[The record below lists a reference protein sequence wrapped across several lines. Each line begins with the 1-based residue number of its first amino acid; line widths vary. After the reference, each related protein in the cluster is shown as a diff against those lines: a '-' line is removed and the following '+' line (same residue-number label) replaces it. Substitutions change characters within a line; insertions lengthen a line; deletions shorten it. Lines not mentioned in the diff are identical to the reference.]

1 MQFFKSGAAAA
12 VEAFTDLSGSDSKRR
27 DLYMELVSSILAY
40 IIAVALISLVGKW
53 LWNNVIIELFS
64 VAKPAKSIW
73 QILGLMIFLSL
84 IR

>member
-1 MQFFKSGAAAA
+1 MGLQSLVSAGL
-12 VEAFTDLSGSDSKRR
+12 EAFTDMSGSDSKRR
-27 DLYMELVSSILAY
+27 DVYMELVSSILAFLL
-40 IIAVALISLVGKW
+40 AVAIVSLVGKW